1 MVCGRPCYLIE
12 MFALTFNVAGTHTHH
27 TSAHILQ
34 CLLHMPQEIQQT
46 ASFYIHPKEDF
57 RSVFLFELK
66 VSAKLHYS
74 SCQLLFAAI
83 GENFL
88 P

>member
-1 MVCGRPCYLIE
+1 MVCGRPCYLTE

-46 ASFYIHPKEDF
+46 ASFYIHPKE
-57 RSVFLFELK
+57 V
-66 VSAKLHYS
+66 
-74 SCQLLFAAI
+74 C
-83 GENFL
+83 
-88 P
+88 